1 MSASSRAQSDA
12 WLDAV
17 GALVAPLLRLL
28 AGLEEVARHLH
39 PPSIAALRERIAPDV
54 EALVAA
60 RGAFEAEPV
69 PDGFAPL
76 AAALRAS
83 SEAAIG
89 AGRLFTEEGSPQDA
103 VPRVL
108 AAMRAHAEA
117 QARLFPLADV
127 LPPVHRFFLE
137 PAARERSP
145 LPEPTR
151 AGGAAPGEGSGVG
164 LFRASNGSD
173 ERGGFT
179 LFAPRAADDAPRP
192 LVVALHGGSGHGAE
206 FVWTWLR
213 EARTRGFLLLAP
225 TSLRST
231 WSLGGDDV
239 DGPNLRRQLEW
250 VMERWPVDPERV
262 LLTGL
267 SDGATYTLLQGLA
280 EDVPWSALAPI
291 SGVFHPLNFVNGN
304 LERARGRRIYLVHGA
319 LDWMFPVAT
328 AREAARVLEAAGA
341 ELVYREIED
350 LSHAYPREENVRIVE
365 WLDPA
370 LAIAVSEAGGPGV
383 S

>member
-1 MSASSRAQSDA
+1 MSDSSRAQHDA

-17 GALVAPLLRLL
+17 GAIGAPLLQLL
-28 AGLEEVARHLH
+28 AGLEEVARRLH

-54 EALVAA
+54 EALAAA
-60 RGAFEAEPV
+60 RAAFEAEPV
-69 PDGFAPL
+69 PEGFERL
-76 AAALRAS
+76 AAALGSS

-89 AGRLFTEEGSPQDA
+89 AGRLFTGEGSPQDA
-103 VPRVL
+103 VARVL
-108 AAMRAHAEA
+108 GAMRAHAEA

-145 LPEPTR
+145 LPEPS
-151 AGGAAPGEGSGVG
+151 AADDDAPGEGSGVG

-179 LFAPRAADDAPRP
+179 LFAPRPADDAPRP

-206 FVWTWLR
+206 FLWTWLR
-213 EARTRGFLLLAP
+213 EARTRGLLLLAP

-231 WSLGGDDV
+231 WSLGGDDL

-250 VMERWPVDPERV
+250 VMERWSVDPERV

-267 SDGATYTLLQGLA
+267 SDGATYTLLHGLG
-280 EDVPWSALAPI
+280 EDAPWSALAPV

-304 LERARGRRIYLVHGA
+304 VERARGRRIYLVHGA

-341 ELVYREIED
+341 ELVYREVDD
-350 LSHAYPREENVRIVE
+350 LSHAYPREENARIIE
-365 WLDPA
+365 WLDPGLA
-370 LAIAVSEAGGPGV
+370 LDQDHGDGTSEA
-383 S
+383 